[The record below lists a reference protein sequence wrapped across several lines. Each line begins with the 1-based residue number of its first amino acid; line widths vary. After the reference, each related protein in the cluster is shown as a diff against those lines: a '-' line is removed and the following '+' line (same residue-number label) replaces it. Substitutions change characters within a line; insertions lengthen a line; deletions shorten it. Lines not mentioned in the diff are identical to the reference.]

1 MTSLSR
7 ATGRESIAML
17 PRMFRF
23 DTPTARLRVVAFL
36 EGLSFITLL
45 FIAMP
50 LKYLGDMPLPVRV
63 VGTLHGGLFT
73 GLAWLVLAN
82 LGSGGRG
89 FAWAARI
96 GLASLVPFGTF
107 FLDRDLREA
116 DAAYRRGV
124 AAD

>member
-1 MTSLSR
+1 
-7 ATGRESIAML
+7 ML

-23 DTPTARLRVVAFL
+23 DTPTGRLRAVAFL
-36 EGLSFITLL
+36 EGLSFVALL

-63 VGTLHGGLFT
+63 VGLVHGGLFI
-73 GLAWLVLAN
+73 GLAWLVMSS

-89 FAWAARI
+89 LAWAARI
-96 GLASLVPFGTF
+96 GFASLVPFGTF
-107 FLDRDLREA
+107 FLDRGLREA
-116 DAAYRRGV
+116 DEAYRRDT